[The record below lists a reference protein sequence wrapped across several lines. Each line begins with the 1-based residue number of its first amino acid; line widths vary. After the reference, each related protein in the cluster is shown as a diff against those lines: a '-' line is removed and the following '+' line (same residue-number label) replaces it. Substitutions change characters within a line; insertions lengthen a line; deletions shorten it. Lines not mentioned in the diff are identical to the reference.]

1 MSQILCQL
9 DVISIQSIDLF
20 FRYNF
25 KLQML
30 KFKYSIDNITIN
42 FLSSKNIVSMKNIRR
57 KLNLVIDL
65 SKFTFNKN
73 ILL

>member
-1 MSQILCQL
+1 
-9 DVISIQSIDLF
+9 
-20 FRYNF
+20 
-25 KLQML
+25 ML

-42 FLSSKNIVSMKNIRR
+42 FLSFKNIVSMKNIRR